1 MATLRDILGLM
12 EPYQHVK
19 IYTQVGCDGDVPI
32 ITEYDS
38 SEVQNIISMPIA
50 DKEVV
55 LIASNP
61 FHSHE
66 ICITVRERVM

>member
-32 ITEYDS
+32 ITVHDS

-61 FHSHE
+61 LYSRE
-66 ICITVRERVM
+66 ICITVRE

>member
-1 MATLRDILGLM
+1 MVTLRDILGLM

-19 IYTQVGCDGDVPI
+19 IYTQVDCDGDAPI

-38 SEVQNIISMPIA
+38 SEVQNIISMSIV

-55 LIASNP
+55 LIGSNP
-61 FHSHE
+61 LHSRE
-66 ICITVRERVM
+66 ICITIRE

>member
-66 ICITVRERVM
+66 ICITVRERE

>member
-61 FHSHE
+61 LHSRE
-66 ICITVRERVM
+66 ICITVRE

>member
-1 MATLRDILGLM
+1 MITLRDILSLM
-12 EPYQHVK
+12 EPYQHVL
-19 IYTQVGCDGDVPI
+19 IYTQVDCDGNAPI

-38 SEVQNIISMPIA
+38 SEAQNIISMPIA

-61 FHSHE
+61 LHINE
-66 ICITVRERVM
+66 ICITVRE

>member
-19 IYTQVGCDGDVPI
+19 IYTQVDCDGDAPI

-38 SEVQNIISMPIA
+38 SEAQNIISMPIVN
-50 DKEVV
+50 KEVV

-61 FHSHE
+61 LHSRE
-66 ICITVRERVM
+66 ICITIRK

>member
-1 MATLRDILGLM
+1 MTTLRDILGLM

-32 ITEYDS
+32 ITVYDS

-61 FHSHE
+61 LHSRE
-66 ICITVRERVM
+66 ICITVRE